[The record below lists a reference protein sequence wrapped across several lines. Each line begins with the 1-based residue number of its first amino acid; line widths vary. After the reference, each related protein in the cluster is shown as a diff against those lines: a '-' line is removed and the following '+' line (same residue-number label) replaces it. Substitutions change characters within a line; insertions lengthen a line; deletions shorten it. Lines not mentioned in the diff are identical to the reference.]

1 MLKVLE
7 DAPAVLRAA
16 IPTAALAAGSLAG
29 SHEACPVSFTA
40 TL

>member
-7 DAPAVLRAA
+7 DAPVVLREA
-16 IPTAALAAGSLAG
+16 IATAALAAGSLAG